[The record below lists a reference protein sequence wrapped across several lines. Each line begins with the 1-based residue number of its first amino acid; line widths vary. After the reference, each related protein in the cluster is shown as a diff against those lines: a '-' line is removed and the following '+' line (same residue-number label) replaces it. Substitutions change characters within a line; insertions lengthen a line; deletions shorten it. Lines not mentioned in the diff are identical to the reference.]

1 MPDITFVVRDISGPE
16 EAEKLERALLRLGS
30 VKLVNVDSVSG
41 LVAVSHEGGDS
52 EIREIGDST
61 KNTGHDFEL
70 SPGAEH
76 AQE

>member
-1 MPDITFVVRDISGPE
+1 MPDITFVIRDISGPE
-16 EAEKLERALLRLGS
+16 EAEKLERALLRLDS
-30 VKLVNVDSVSG
+30 VKLVNVDSESG
-41 LVAVSHEGGDS
+41 LVAVSHKGGGPQ
-52 EIREIGDST
+52 IREIGDSI